1 MVKKLSGQVDS
12 LDKKPKSRAPKPGEP
27 ISKDK
32 VPQKERRRLQKTAS
46 DTQVSFRP
54 PSLLRSAT
62 DSIIKREM
70 SEVPLSAI
78 PQLRDSRPPSRS
90 RQPSIHLQHL
100 NRRQIDLNELSV
112 ATDAK
117 LKRKAAIEDE
127 LKEAITALKKP
138 NRGLAIKDYV
148 EAAKQRE
155 IMSTGKRKQHPSRRV
170 LQNVENVQIMATPRN
185 SRKVNVFAPKEPE
198 QTMPD
203 TTDEALAPSSGYVP
217 ASSIRLT
224 SQAAPSDLQ
233 PYSKPS
239 GTVAETPSKRPTK
252 TLSFFPSAISGT
264 PDRNKAVSTFKIPC
278 SALRSMDRVSGIE
291 NTPSKQRHQQA
302 SSANKSLMAKSN
314 AFAQIMQTPT
324 KQKVQAST
332 DAITSTPIQSETML
346 DGTHVSGKA
355 TAVTGMG
362 VAEEKRNESI
372 YDALGW
378 NYVDELA

>member
-1 MVKKLSGQVDS
+1 M
-12 LDKKPKSRAPKPGEP
+12 
-27 ISKDK
+27 
-32 VPQKERRRLQKTAS
+32 QKTAS
-46 DTQVSFRP
+46 DTQTTFRP

-78 PQLRDSRPPSRS
+78 PHLRDSRPPSRS

-117 LKRKAAIEDE
+117 LKRKAAIDEE

-155 IMSTGKRKQHPSRRV
+155 IMGTSKRKQHPSRRV
-170 LQNVENVQIMATPRN
+170 FQNVENVQIMATPRN
-185 SRKVNVFAPKEPE
+185 SRKVNVFAFKEPE

-203 TTDEALAPSSGYVP
+203 ATDEALAPSSGCVP
-217 ASSIRLT
+217 ASSTRLK
-224 SQAAPSDLQ
+224 SQVASSHLQ

-239 GTVAETPSKRPTK
+239 STVVETPSKRPAK
-252 TLSFFPSAISGT
+252 TLSFFPSAINGT
-264 PDRNKAVSTFKIPC
+264 PDRNKVVSTFKIPS
-278 SALRSMDRVSGIE
+278 SAIKSMDRVSGIE

-302 SSANKSLMAKSN
+302 PSANKSLVAKSD
-314 AFAQIMQTPT
+314 AFAQIMQTPS
-324 KQKVQAST
+324 KQKVQAPT
-332 DAITSTPIQSETML
+332 DAITSTPIQLETIL
-346 DGTHVSGKA
+346 DGTRASGKA
-355 TAVTGMG
+355 TAVTGKG
-362 VAEEKRNESI
+362 VAEEKRNDSI

-378 NYVDELA
+378 NDVDELA